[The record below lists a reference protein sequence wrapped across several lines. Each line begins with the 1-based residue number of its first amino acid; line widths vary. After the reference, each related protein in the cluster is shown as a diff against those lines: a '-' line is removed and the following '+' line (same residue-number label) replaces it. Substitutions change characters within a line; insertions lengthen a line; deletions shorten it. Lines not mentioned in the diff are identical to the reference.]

1 MLRYVL
7 RSQLSNSLF
16 FRLFT
21 FSIHASHVQTYV
33 THLEGCMESQTYVHQ
48 RQVGRP
54 RVWLMAC
61 ISFLSETVG
70 SLPKM
75 SSRCKY
81 FLADFFHSLAPSRR
95 AVQFTQ
101 SQTGGTIPRDVVGRE
116 VKLIFYRTL
125 IPRSKTLIYTY
136 LHTVHFLITWGM
148 HLGADCGPG
157 H

>member
-1 MLRYVL
+1 MQKKVLFYLLFGLSRLTLRYVL
-7 RSQLSNSLF
+7 SSQLNNSLF

-33 THLEGCMESQTYVHQ
+33 THLEGCMESQTYVRQ

-75 SSRCKY
+75 S
-81 FLADFFHSLAPSRR
+81 
-95 AVQFTQ
+95 
-101 SQTGGTIPRDVVGRE
+101 
-116 VKLIFYRTL
+116 
-125 IPRSKTLIYTY
+125 
-136 LHTVHFLITWGM
+136 
-148 HLGADCGPG
+148 
-157 H
+157 